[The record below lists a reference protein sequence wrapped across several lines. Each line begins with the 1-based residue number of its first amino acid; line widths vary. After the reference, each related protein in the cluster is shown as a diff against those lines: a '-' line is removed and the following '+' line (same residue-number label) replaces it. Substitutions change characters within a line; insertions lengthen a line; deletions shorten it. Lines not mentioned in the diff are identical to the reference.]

1 MLMRELRG
9 STVIQSKLST
19 RQQHMNAIQRSL
31 TAVLAIGLG
40 VSLSMPAAHAQ
51 SFPAKPIRF
60 INNFPA
66 GGPSD
71 FLARTVGEAITTHFK
86 QPVVTENKAGAGGNI
101 GADLVAKSPA
111 DGYTVLFG
119 IDTAFT
125 VNPFIYKGMPFKP
138 ADFKPI
144 MVMVSSGLLVG
155 ANPGSGIK
163 TMKDLIAQGKGK
175 GLNFSSGGSGSPG
188 HLAAEIFMDA
198 ADIKIQH
205 IPYKGNSPAVLAV
218 MSGEVDAGVLAT
230 PGMLPHVKVGKI
242 TPLAVTSRQRSRS
255 APDVPTVL
263 EVGLKDLELEVLYVA
278 MVAAAT
284 PEPVIQLLQK
294 AFTDALKRPDTQAQL
309 ASMDLF
315 YEGLIGAE
323 AAKRISDLSQRYERI
338 IKSTGM
344 KVE

>member
-1 MLMRELRG
+1 MNLPRRTLAYF
-9 STVIQSKLST
+9 SLALCLALSVS
-19 RQQHMNAIQRSL
+19 AP
-31 TAVLAIGLG
+31 AV
-40 VSLSMPAAHAQ
+40 HAQ
-51 SFPAKPIRF
+51 TYPSKAIRF
-60 INNFPA
+60 VNNFPP

-71 FLARTVGEAITTHFK
+71 FLARTVAEAITVNFK

-111 DGYTVLFG
+111 DGYTVLLG

-125 VNPFIYKGMPFKP
+125 VNPFIYKGMPFKSS
-138 ADFKPI
+138 DFKPI

-155 ANPGSGIK
+155 AHPGSGIK
-163 TMKDLIAQGKGK
+163 TLKDLIAQGKGK

-188 HLAAEIFMDA
+188 HLASEIFMDA

-205 IPYKGNSPAVLAV
+205 VPYKGNTPAVLAV

-230 PGMLPHVKVGKI
+230 PGMLPHVKAGKI
-242 TPLAVTSRQRSRS
+242 TALAVTSRQRSRS

-263 EVGLKDLELEVLYVA
+263 EAGLKELELEVLYVA
-278 MVAAAT
+278 MVPAAT
-284 PEPVIQLLQK
+284 PEPVVQLLQK
-294 AFTDALKRPDTQAQL
+294 AFTEALKRPDTQAQL

-315 YEGLIGAE
+315 YEGLIGPE
-323 AAKRISDLSQRYERI
+323 ATKRMSDLSQRYERI

>member
-1 MLMRELRG
+1 MNLPRRTL
-9 STVIQSKLST
+9 SCFSLALCLALSVSAPTV
-19 RQQHMNAIQRSL
+19 
-31 TAVLAIGLG
+31 
-40 VSLSMPAAHAQ
+40 HAQ
-51 SFPAKPIRF
+51 TYPSKAIRF
-60 INNFPA
+60 VNNFPP

-71 FLARTVGEAITTHFK
+71 FLARTVAEAITVNFK

-138 ADFKPI
+138 SDFKPI

-155 ANPGSGIK
+155 AHSGSGIK
-163 TMKDLIAQGKGK
+163 TLKDLIAQGKGK

-188 HLAAEIFMDA
+188 HLASEIFMDA

-205 IPYKGNSPAVLAV
+205 VPYKGNTPAVLAV
-218 MSGEVDAGVLAT
+218 LSGEVDAGVLAT
-230 PGMLPHVKVGKI
+230 PGMLPHVKAGKI
-242 TPLAVTSRQRSRS
+242 TALAVTSRQRSRS
-255 APDVPTVL
+255 APEVPTVL
-263 EVGLKDLELEVLYVA
+263 EAGLKELELEVLYVA
-278 MVAAAT
+278 MVPAAT
-284 PEPVIQLLQK
+284 PEPVVQLLQK

-315 YEGLIGAE
+315 YEGLIGPE
-323 AAKRISDLSQRYERI
+323 ATKRMSDLSQRYERI

>member
-1 MLMRELRG
+1 MRELRG

-230 PGMLPHVKVGKI
+230 PGMLPYVKAGKI
-242 TPLAVTSRQRSRS
+242 TALAVTSRQRSRS
-255 APDVPTVL
+255 APEVPTVL
-263 EVGLKDLELEVLYVA
+263 EVGLKELELEVLYVA
-278 MVAAAT
+278 MVPAAT

-315 YEGLIGAE
+315 YEGLIGTD

>member
-1 MLMRELRG
+1 M
-9 STVIQSKLST
+9 S
-19 RQQHMNAIQRSL
+19 AP
-31 TAVLAIGLG
+31 AV
-40 VSLSMPAAHAQ
+40 HAQ
-51 SFPAKPIRF
+51 TYPSKAIRF
-60 INNFPA
+60 VNNFPA

-71 FLARTVGEAITTHFK
+71 FLARSVGEAITTAFK

-125 VNPFIYKGMPFKP
+125 VNPYIYKGMPFKTS
-138 ADFKPI
+138 DFKPI

-163 TMKDLIAQGKGK
+163 TLKDLIAQGKGK

-188 HLAAEIFMDA
+188 HLASEIFMDA

-205 IPYKGNSPAVLAV
+205 VPYKGNTSAVLAV
-218 MSGEVDAGVLAT
+218 LSGEVDAGVLAT
-230 PGMLPHVKVGKI
+230 PGMLPHVKAGKI
-242 TPLAVTSRQRSRS
+242 TALAVTSRQRSRS
-255 APDVPTVL
+255 APEVPTVL
-263 EVGLKDLELEVLYVA
+263 EAGLKELELEVLYVA
-278 MVAAAT
+278 MVPAAT
-284 PEPVIQLLQK
+284 PEPVVQLLQK